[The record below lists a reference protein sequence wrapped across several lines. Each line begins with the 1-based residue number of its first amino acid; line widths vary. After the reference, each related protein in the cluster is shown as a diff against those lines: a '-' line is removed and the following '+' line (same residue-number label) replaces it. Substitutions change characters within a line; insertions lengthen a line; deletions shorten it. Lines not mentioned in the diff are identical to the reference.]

1 MKVSDI
7 AWSHSALKVY
17 TSCPHKY
24 YREKVVKD
32 VPFVENDAIKRGNDL
47 HSTMEKAVRDGKP
60 LPKRWDYPHLQ
71 ELVEWARSL
80 PAVRCE
86 EQLAFTSELVRCE
99 WFDRKVKVWT
109 RAKVDLQSF
118 FSDEVAFVLDY
129 KGLALDTEIPT
140 PTGVTTMGDL
150 RVGDEVF
157 DKDGMPTKVIGKSE
171 VKHLRCYELEFA
183 SGAVVTCDE
192 EHLWLMS
199 NGQVIDTPRLAAGHH
214 CMSVPCAGPLGT
226 SSDAVLPV
234 PPFTLGLWL
243 SDGRATRG
251 EICKPYPEVWDAVQ
265 EEGFTFTDNELT
277 ASGGRTPHGLVRMLR
292 NAGLLGNKHIPE
304 AYFTA
309 SYAQRLDLVRGLM
322 NGDGSVNVTR
332 GELVFMNCDRRL
344 SEDVARLLR
353 TMGVQARVHTTQQ
366 SGFGLTVTAYPVS
379 CRLLQD
385 DVMLITHKAEAEQ
398 RVRAKRYPKQQLTNN
413 IVRVE
418 EVTSVPTQ
426 CIAVDSPSHTYLC
439 TDHYVVTHNTGKNWG
454 DDGQAGLTA
463 LAMFWANPQL
473 QSVSTCWYYVDQDQQ
488 VTDQFHR
495 ADMIDLMEAPLKTL
509 DQIARSYKTERWQK
523 TPGISCKF
531 CGVTD
536 CEFRGKGPNG

>member
-47 HSTMEKAVRDGKP
+47 HSTMEKAVRDDKP

-129 KGLALDTEIPT
+129 K
-140 PTGVTTMGDL
+140 
-150 RVGDEVF
+150 
-157 DKDGMPTKVIGKSE
+157 
-171 VKHLRCYELEFA
+171 
-183 SGAVVTCDE
+183 
-192 EHLWLMS
+192 
-199 NGQVIDTPRLAAGHH
+199 
-214 CMSVPCAGPLGT
+214 
-226 SSDAVLPV
+226 
-234 PPFTLGLWL
+234 
-243 SDGRATRG
+243 
-251 EICKPYPEVWDAVQ
+251 
-265 EEGFTFTDNELT
+265 
-277 ASGGRTPHGLVRMLR
+277 
-292 NAGLLGNKHIPE
+292 
-304 AYFTA
+304 
-309 SYAQRLDLVRGLM
+309 
-322 NGDGSVNVTR
+322 
-332 GELVFMNCDRRL
+332 
-344 SEDVARLLR
+344 
-353 TMGVQARVHTTQQ
+353 
-366 SGFGLTVTAYPVS
+366 
-379 CRLLQD
+379 
-385 DVMLITHKAEAEQ
+385 
-398 RVRAKRYPKQQLTNN
+398 
-413 IVRVE
+413 
-418 EVTSVPTQ
+418 
-426 CIAVDSPSHTYLC
+426 
-439 TDHYVVTHNTGKNWG
+439 TGKNWG